1 MNLSKQN
8 SLLFPVLV
16 FLLLTSNIIVA
27 QNSNDLEGWSSVQ
40 LDMKASKK
48 ITFSVSEH
56 LRYRNDITTMS
67 TYFTQLESH
76 FEVLKDFE
84 LGGGVRFIK
93 KNDDIGKKQGIESHF
108 RYQLDASFK
117 HDINKIGM
125 SYRLRYQNKNELG
138 FSEDEGDIAKEQ
150 LRLMFGVDYKLLPVN
165 ITFKLKAEFFN
176 TFVNKTVGNKINR
189 QRFTL
194 SASRKFKN
202 FGKIALFYR
211 IQDDLNVEL
220 KNDTKGTVSKSIL
233 GFKYVYSLDF
243 RKPEKSLVEL

>member
-16 FLLLTSNIIVA
+16 FLLISSNMLMA

-40 LDMKASKK
+40 LDMRASKK
-48 ITFSVSEH
+48 MTFSISQH

-67 TYFTQLESH
+67 TYFTQLETN
-76 FEVLKDFE
+76 FEILKDLE

-93 KNDDIGKKQGIESHF
+93 KNDDVGKKQGIESHF

-117 HDINKIGM
+117 HDINNIGL

-165 ITFKLKAEFFN
+165 IIFKIKAEFFN
-176 TFVNKTVGNKINR
+176 TFVNKTVGTKINR

-202 FGKIALFYR
+202 FGKISLFYR
-211 IQDDLNVEL
+211 IQDDLNVKLETGEVNL
-220 KNDTKGTVSKSIL
+220 SKSIL
-233 GFKYVYSLDF
+233 GFKYVYNLDF
-243 RKPEKSLVEL
+243 RKI

>member
-16 FLLLTSNIIVA
+16 FLLISSNMLMA

-40 LDMKASKK
+40 LDMRASKK
-48 ITFSVSEH
+48 MAFSISQH

-67 TYFTQLESH
+67 TYFTQLEAT
-76 FEVLKDFE
+76 FEILKDLE

-93 KNDDIGKKQGIESHF
+93 KNDDVGKKQGIESHF

-117 HDINKIGM
+117 HDINNIGL

-165 ITFKLKAEFFN
+165 IIFKIKAEFFN
-176 TFVNKTVGNKINR
+176 TFVNKTVGTKINR

-202 FGKIALFYR
+202 FGKISLFYR
-211 IQDDLNVEL
+211 IQDDLNVKLETGEVNL
-220 KNDTKGTVSKSIL
+220 SKSIL
-233 GFKYVYSLDF
+233 GFKYVYNLDF
-243 RKPEKSLVEL
+243 RKI

>member
-8 SLLFPVLV
+8 SIVLPLLVI
-16 FLLLTSNIIVA
+16 LLMSSNMIMA
-27 QNSNDLEGWSSVQ
+27 QNSNDLEGWSAVQ
-40 LDMKASKK
+40 LDIRASEKMS
-48 ITFSVSEH
+48 FSISEH
-56 LRYRNDITTMS
+56 LRYRNDITTVS
-67 TYFTQLESH
+67 NYFTQLETSY
-76 FEVLKDFE
+76 EILKDFE

-108 RYQLDASFK
+108 RYQFEANFK
-117 HDINKIGM
+117 HDIKRIGL

-150 LRLMFGVDYKLLPVN
+150 LRLLFGVDYKLLPVN
-165 ITFKLKAEFFN
+165 IVFKLKAEFFN

-194 SASRKFKN
+194 SASRKFN
-202 FGKIALFYR
+202 GFGKIALYYR
-211 IQDDLNVEL
+211 IQDDLHVEV
-220 KNDTKGTVSKSIL
+220 KKTEVTVSKAIL
-233 GFKYVYSLDF
+233 GFKYSYNLDF